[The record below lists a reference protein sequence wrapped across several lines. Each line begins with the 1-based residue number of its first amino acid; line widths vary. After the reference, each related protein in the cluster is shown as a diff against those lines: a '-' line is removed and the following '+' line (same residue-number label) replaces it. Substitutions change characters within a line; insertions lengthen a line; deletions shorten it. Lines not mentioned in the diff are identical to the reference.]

1 MVLRSPAS
9 GGTSTNTAERFNNKP
24 PFEMGVA
31 NLSDK
36 LLIPFASHLSKIL
49 NISGNTVW
57 RNFLNWKES
66 SGRVRVAD
74 HLLPYIPGGVA
85 GVDQAYRVKKGSDS

>member
-1 MVLRSPAS
+1 MDGIFVMPALIIPARMSWRRKTDIHRS
-9 GGTSTNTAERFNNKP
+9 
-24 PFEMGVA
+24 
-31 NLSDK
+31 
-36 LLIPFASHLSKIL
+36 IPFASHLSKIL